1 MTSLAAD
8 GDEYLEDGTR
18 VRTPSGDNLV
28 LDYARLE
35 ADAFAS
41 IVESRGGRIL
51 DDPDAGLRMCDLA
64 IATPFGNVA
73 LVTHPIVDSATPEV
87 IRRLTNFYSQ
97 REGGPFLVFSPWRTT
112 DWSTHGLHRVGHPPL
127 MLRPAGGT
135 GPTVEGLDIVTVD
148 NEIALADFERTL
160 IEAYPVPELQPWER
174 GCYLHPDV
182 LDSPWRCFVGYESG
196 RPVATA
202 ASYLGPRLT
211 IVELVS
217 TRPECRGRGYGAAVT
232 CAASMANP
240 GVPSMLIASD
250 DGLGVYESLGYL
262 RLLRYTMWL
271 GTRTSG

>member
-8 GDEYLEDGTR
+8 GDEYLENGTG

-35 ADAFAS
+35 ADAYAS
-41 IVESRGGRIL
+41 IVASRGGRIL

-73 LVTHPIVDSATPEV
+73 LVTHPIVDSATPDV
-87 IRRLTNFYSQ
+87 IRRLTDFYSQ
-97 REGGPFLVFSPWRTT
+97 RAGGPFLVFSPWRTA

-135 GPTVEGLDIVTVD
+135 GPTVEALDIVPATD
-148 NEIALADFERTL
+148 AATLADFERTL
-160 IEAYPVPELQPWER
+160 IEAYPVPELQPWQR
-174 GCYLHPDV
+174 SCYLHPDV
-182 LDSPWRCFVGYESG
+182 LDTPWRFFVGYEAG
-196 RPVATA
+196 QPVATA
-202 ASYLGPRLT
+202 AAFLGPSLT

-217 TRPECRGRGYGAAVT
+217 TRAECRGRGYGAAIT
-232 CAASMANP
+232 GAASLAQP
-240 GVPSMLIASD
+240 SAPSMLIASD
-250 DGLGVYESLGYL
+250 DGQRVYEALGYL

-271 GTRTSG
+271 GTRDHS